1 MSTYNLSKIVLCATL
16 LYMSFYKLFH
26 IQENIRAML
35 LPCFT
40 SVYGHAE
47 TEFTI
52 KKSRF
57 ITVVAEI
64 STEEE
69 ARSVIGKIR
78 KQYWDA
84 RHNCFAYRIGN
95 TGCIQKY
102 DDDGEPA
109 GTAGRPILDVLMKS
123 GITNTIIVVT
133 RYFGGIKLG
142 GGGLIRAYSHAAALG
157 IEAAQI
163 ADYFSFVIAEIE
175 FGYAFISSLER
186 ILPSLKVRI
195 VDRIFSDTVRFRLE
209 IPQEKSAQVQ
219 SDIADL
225 TNGAAIFKEDG
236 KAWVPIMRER

>member
-1 MSTYNLSKIVLCATL
+1 M
-16 LYMSFYKLFH
+16 
-26 IQENIRAML
+26 AMI

-47 TEFTI
+47 TEFTV

-57 ITVVAEI
+57 ITAAAEI

-69 ARSVIGKIR
+69 ARIVIGRVR

-95 TGCIQKY
+95 TGFIQKY

-109 GTAGRPILDVLMKS
+109 GTAGRPILDVLTKS
-123 GITNTIIVVT
+123 GITNTVIVVT

-163 ADYFSFVIAEIE
+163 ADYFSFVVAEVE
-175 FGYAFISSLER
+175 FEYAFISSLER

-195 VDRIFSDTVRFRLE
+195 IDRIFSDIVSFRLE
-209 IPQEKSAQVQ
+209 IPQEKSMQVQ

-225 TNGAAIFKEDG
+225 TNGTAIFKEDG
-236 KAWVPIMRER
+236 NVLVPIMREK